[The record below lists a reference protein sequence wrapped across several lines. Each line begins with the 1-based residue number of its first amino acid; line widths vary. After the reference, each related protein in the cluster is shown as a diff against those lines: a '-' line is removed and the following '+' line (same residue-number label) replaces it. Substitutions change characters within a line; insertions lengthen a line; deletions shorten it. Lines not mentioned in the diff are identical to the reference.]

1 MSWPAP
7 PGERRLSSGLRP
19 LPKGHRLR
27 REGPPILRSRLR
39 QLLPEPDRSSRAPGN
54 SRLTGWIYRLA
65 KPRWLLGS
73 VKASTPVARSL
84 LDPACAPSGPDVRSA
99 PGNGPPVSPRN
110 ASKEISFIER
120 DL

>member
-27 REGPPILRSRLR
+27 REGPPVLRSRLR
-39 QLLPEPDRSSRAPGN
+39 QLLPGPDRSSRAPAN

-65 KPRWLLGS
+65 KLRWVLGS
-73 VKASTPVARSL
+73 VKASTPAARSL
-84 LDPACAPSGPDVRSA
+84 LDPACAPSGPDLRSA
-99 PGNGPPVSPRN
+99 PRNGPSGLTTQCFD
-110 ASKEISFIER
+110 SISFVER